1 MGGEIPPE
9 IISSPGKLPRG
20 QKSAKTKGYR
30 PLARAPVARRNRRL
44 PVLFA
49 PSVKLPLP

>member
-30 PLARAPVARRNRRL
+30 PLVRAPVCLAT
-44 PVLFA
+44 A
-49 PSVKLPLP
+49 GCPSFSPLL